1 MRKEKQLIRH
11 DALIKNAIRYAVLTI
26 GRYKSGLKIR
36 HSAIT
41 AIFGRRETRIGKVLR
56 KMIAINSGY
65 IIETCS
71 QSYIFNPDGLEEVC
85 RILEISESDLAAILN
100 IKSDSNVASSTDNS
114 T

>member
-1 MRKEKQLIRH
+1 MRKEKHLIRH
-11 DALIKNAIRYAVLTI
+11 DALIKNAIQYAVLII

-36 HSAIT
+36 HSIIT
-41 AIFGRRETRIGKVLR
+41 KIFGRRETRIGKILR

-65 IIETCS
+65 IIDKCS

-85 RILEISESDLAAILN
+85 YILGISESDLASILN
-100 IKSDSNVASSTDNS
+100 IKSNCYSSAEIS